1 MSAFDDRRSADKT
14 REARFIAVAKYMTKM
29 RHACMSAFDERKE
42 PMKKQRQDEIVRML
56 TENRMLKAGDL
67 MEHFG
72 VSMETIRRDLEE
84 LEREGYLTRTHGGAV
99 TKAMHGLEPSYTFRE
114 VKNYAQKMNNIRN
127 AAMEVVSTNLI
138 YA

>member
-1 MSAFDDRRSADKT
+1 
-14 REARFIAVAKYMTKM
+14 
-29 RHACMSAFDERKE
+29 MSAFDERKE

-114 VKNYAQKMNNIRN
+114 V
-127 AAMEVVSTNLI
+127 
-138 YA
+138 